1 MRKTVV
7 IDCFPESVKTYRN
20 SHVIVAVDVI
30 RATTTVVT
38 GVARGRR
45 CFPVPTIEAADLLAA
60 QLTNPLLVGELD
72 GLKPSRFEMNN
83 SPAELESRTDIHR
96 PMILL
101 STSGT
106 RLICGAREAQAMY
119 VACLRNYSSQAAH
132 LVAHYSTVALI
143 GAGTKGEFREED
155 QLCCAWIAE
164 RLLRA
169 GFEPQDTRTAAII
182 ERWSGVPA
190 DAIIDGASAQY
201 LRRSDQCKDLEFILI
216 HIDDLDEVYRFE
228 GDQVRKHVEKP
239 MDQHRRPFQSEDKLT
254 A

>member
-1 MRKTVV
+1 MRKRVV
-7 IDCFPESVKTYRN
+7 IDCFPESVETYRN
-20 SHVIVAVDVI
+20 GYAIVAVDVI
-30 RATTTVVT
+30 RATTTLVT
-38 GVARGRR
+38 GVAQGRR
-45 CFPVPTIEAADLLAA
+45 CFPVPSIEAADSLAE
-60 QLTNPLLVGELD
+60 QLTNPLLVGELN
-72 GLKPSRFEMNN
+72 GLKPNHFELNN
-83 SPAELESRTDIHR
+83 SPAELESRADIHR

-164 RLLRA
+164 RLVRA
-169 GFEPQDTRTAAII
+169 GFEPQDARTTAII
-182 ERWSGVPA
+182 ERWSSVPA

-201 LRRSDQCKDLEFILI
+201 LRRSNQHQDLEFILT
-216 HIDDLDEVYRFE
+216 HVDDLDEVYRFE
-228 GDQVRKHVEKP
+228 RDQVEKYVEEP
-239 MDQHRRPFQSEDKLT
+239 VTSHATLG
-254 A
+254 